1 MNRSTVAVVRCETY
15 NEDTVFEAVKRGV
28 DLIGG
33 AGSFAKSGEKI
44 LLKPNVLAGDNPDRC
59 ISTHPSVLKAAG
71 RVFKEISGEL
81 FYGDSSGFGKSE
93 VQLKKAGLSQAA
105 DEMGIKLADFMNG
118 QEVSFPDSP
127 YTKKFVIANGALDT
141 DCLISLAKLKTHQ
154 LNRMT
159 GAVKNQFGC
168 IPGMLKAE
176 YHLKV
181 PHPADFSK
189 MLVALNLFLKP
200 RLFIMDGIM
209 AMEGNGPRTGDPV
222 AMNVML
228 FSKDPVALDAV
239 ACRMIDL
246 NVDYV
251 PTMNPGKE
259 WGLGVYSEE
268 EIELVGDPAESFVNK
283 NFNVVRK
290 PVKSVMNKGA
300 VSFIKNLFTSRP
312 YIVKVKCT
320 KCGTCVKS
328 CPADPKAL
336 SWKKGNKKNPP
347 VHTYTRCIRCFCC
360 QELCPEGAIYVKT
373 PLPGRLIFRGK

>member
-1 MNRSTVAVVRCETY
+1 MNKSTVAVVRCETY
-15 NEDTVFEAVKRGV
+15 HEDTVFEAVKRGIE
-28 DLIGG
+28 LIGG

-44 LLKPNVLAGDNPDRC
+44 LLKPNVLVGDNPERC
-59 ISTHPSVLKAAG
+59 ISTHPAVLKAAG
-71 RVFKEISGEL
+71 RVFKEISGEI
-81 FYGDSSGFGKSE
+81 FYGDSSGFGKSV
-93 VQLKKAGLSQAA
+93 VQMKKAGLSQAA
-105 DEMGIKLADFMNG
+105 DEMGIKLADFITG

-141 DCLISLAKLKTHQ
+141 DGLISLAKLKTHQ

-181 PHPADFSK
+181 PHPIDFSK

-200 RLFIMDGIM
+200 RLYIMDGIM

-251 PTMNPGKE
+251 PTMKPGKE
-259 WGLGVYSEE
+259 WGLGVYGEE
-268 EIELVGDPAESFVNK
+268 EIKLVGDPVDSFVNK

-290 PVKSVMNKGA
+290 PVKSVLNNGA
-300 VSFIKNLFTSRP
+300 VSLIKNLFTSKP
-312 YIVKVKCT
+312 YIIKVKCT
-320 KCGTCVKS
+320 MCGTCVKS

-336 SWKKGNKKNPP
+336 SWKKENKKIPP

-360 QELCPEGAIYVKT
+360 QELCPEGAIHVKT
-373 PLPGRLIFRGK
+373 PLAGRLIFRGG